1 MGGGCVGLNFFGGL
15 GGFLCGM
22 IFRLFVGGGYVN
34 CFSGCL
40 FVGEYVVWGF
50 QAAFV
55 NSVRS
60 EAAHP
65 MVVGISVL
73 GVFRLPVGMSALIVF
88 RLPMRVVLAASRRSI
103 LLPFYFGFQ
112 AASNSFSGCLINSV
126 RSESAHPTAKPV
138 FRLPIR
144 FSSDIYW
151 TASVRGDTT
160 LGRRVCWGLGYW
172 RSSAR

>member
-1 MGGGCVGLNFFGGL
+1 MGGGCVGLNFFL
-15 GGFLCGM
+15 GGWGGGGFMRDDFQAACWIWGIRCLGFSGCIVNGVGNELPALRF
-22 IFRLFVGGGYVN
+22 IFRLPQTR
-34 CFSGCL
+34 
-40 FVGEYVVWGF
+40 F

-65 MVVGISVL
+65 MAVGISCVRR
-73 GVFRLPVGMSALIVF
+73 FQ
-88 RLPMRVVLAASRRSI
+88 AACWDVCANC
-103 LLPFYFGFQ
+103 FQ
-112 AASNSFSGCLINSV
+112 AASNSFSGCLVNSV
-126 RSESAHPTAKPV
+126 RSEAAHPTAKPV

-160 LGRRVCWGLGYW
+160 LGQRVCWGVGCW
-172 RSSAR
+172 RS

>member
-1 MGGGCVGLNFFGGL
+1 MGGGCVGLNFFFFGG
-15 GGFLCGM
+15 GGGVLCGM
-22 IFRLFVGGGYVN
+22 IFRLHCKRREQRVAHPTVHFQAASN
-34 CFSGCL
+34 SFSGC
-40 FVGEYVVWGF
+40 
-50 QAAFV
+50 FV

-65 MVVGISVL
+65 MAVGISVL

-112 AASNSFSGCLINSV
+112 AASNSFSGCLVNSV
-126 RSESAHPTAKPV
+126 RSEAAHPTAKPV

-144 FSSDIYW
+144 FSNGIYW

-160 LGRRVCWGLGYW
+160 LGQRVCWGVGCW
-172 RSSAR
+172 RS